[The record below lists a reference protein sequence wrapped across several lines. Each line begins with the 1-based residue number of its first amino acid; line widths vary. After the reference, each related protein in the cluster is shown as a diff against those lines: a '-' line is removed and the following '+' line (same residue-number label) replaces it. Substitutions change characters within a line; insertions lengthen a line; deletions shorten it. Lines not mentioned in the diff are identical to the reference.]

1 MSQTFGQ
8 FIVNDLLPKDLRSTD
23 TLDKKTLY
31 KKLYGLARQDSNQ
44 AGKTMDL
51 LRDLGHSI
59 ATTEGISISLDD
71 ITPEYAKRDAIVKPA
86 LDKLKKTSDMA
97 KRQVIINGV
106 QDDMLNATK
115 SFHGSQ
121 GVYVQSGGRGKPVQL
136 QRMSM
141 TPVAGRMHTGDPY
154 PWLVTKSH
162 AEGLRAS
169 EMISTNFET
178 RNNQI
183 GSNKQVTEPGD
194 FSKILVSNMSDQ
206 LVLEEDCGT
215 TNGISMP
222 TDDTNIIDRFLS
234 QPAGGFPRGTLITPQ
249 VFTRLKKSTKS
260 VLVRSTMTCELND
273 GICQKCFGA
282 NEKGSM
288 HDLGTNVGV
297 RSAQAIT
304 EPLTQFA
311 LSAKHGVRAAGA
323 KEKGQVEGLKGFRN
337 FLEIP
342 QSFTNKAILAEERGE
357 VGNIIQAPQ
366 GGYDISIGERSYY
379 TPPGLDVRVKKG
391 QSVLPGDALSDGI
404 PKPDEVVALKGM
416 GEGRKYVVDQM
427 YKVYKN
433 QGLDVDKRHL
443 EILARSHLNHVEIL
457 DDPEERFYPGELVSY
472 PSLLKTLKQDSRS
485 IALKKSEGKMMSQG
499 HLHHVAGTTITPE
512 IMKELK
518 SKGFSNVNIARKPP
532 TLAFAMR
539 PIQRN
544 PLLNPDW
551 MARLGHRYLK
561 DSILE
566 GAHFGQKSNIHG
578 THPIPAYV
586 YGADFGTGV
595 GKRY

>member
-1 MSQTFGQ
+1 MAQTFGQ
-8 FIVNDLLPKDLRSTD
+8 YIVNDLLPKDLRSSD
-23 TLDKKTLY
+23 TLDKKVLY
-31 KKLYGLARQDSNQ
+31 KKLYTLARKDAKK
-44 AGKTMDL
+44 AGQTMDA

-59 ATTEGISISLDD
+59 STTEGISISLDD

-86 LDKLKKTSDMA
+86 LARLKKLDSIEKRQGVINSVQDKL
-97 KRQVIINGV
+97 
-106 QDDMLNATK
+106 LEATK

-121 GVYVQSGGRGKPVQL
+121 GIYVRSGGRGKPVQL

-141 TPVAGRMHTGDPY
+141 SPVAGRMHTGDPY

-162 AEGLRAS
+162 AEGLPISA
-169 EMISTNFET
+169 MISTNFET

-206 LVLEEDCGT
+206 LILEEDCGT
-215 TNGISMP
+215 TNGITMS
-222 TDDTNIIDRFLS
+222 TDDVHIIDRFLA
-234 QPAGGFPRGTLITPQ
+234 QPAGGFRRNTLITPQ
-249 VFTRLKKSTKS
+249 VFTRLKNKTKS
-260 VLVRSTMTCELND
+260 VLVRSSMTCELND
-273 GICQKCFGA
+273 GICQKCMGLD
-282 NEKGSM
+282 EKGAL
-288 HDLGTNVGV
+288 HNLGTNIGV

-342 QSFTNKAILAEERGE
+342 QSFTNKAILAEQAGK
-357 VGNIIQAPQ
+357 VGNITRAPQ
-366 GGYDISIGERSYY
+366 GGFNISVGEESYY
-379 TPPGLDVRVKKG
+379 TPPGLDVQVEKG

-404 PKPDEVVALKGM
+404 PKPDEIVALKGM
-416 GEGRKYVVDQM
+416 GEGRKYMVEQM
-427 YKVYKN
+427 HKVYKN

-457 DDPEERFYPGELVSY
+457 DDPENRFFPGELVSY
-472 PSLLKTLKQDSRS
+472 PALLKTLKSDSRS
-485 IALKKSEGKMMSQG
+485 IALDKSRDKMMSQG

-512 IMKELK
+512 IMRELK
-518 SKGFSNVNIARKPP
+518 SKGFKNVSIARKPP
-532 TLAFAMR
+532 SIAFAMR

-566 GAHFGQKSNIHG
+566 GAHFGQKSDIHS

-586 YGADFGTGV
+586 YGTAFGTGR